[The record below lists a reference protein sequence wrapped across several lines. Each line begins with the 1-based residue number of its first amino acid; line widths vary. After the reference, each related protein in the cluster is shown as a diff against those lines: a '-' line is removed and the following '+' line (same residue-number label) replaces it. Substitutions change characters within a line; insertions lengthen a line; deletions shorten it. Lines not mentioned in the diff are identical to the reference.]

1 MVFTGIVEGTG
12 TVSNV
17 TKSENLTKISVKMP
31 SKFSD
36 DIKMG
41 ASVCIDGV
49 CLTVSSINTDEL
61 GFDIIMETLNVTTF
75 SNVNKGDIVNIERSM
90 KLGDEIG
97 GHLLSGHVS
106 TTATISKLETPENNH
121 IVTFSTDLETIKYI
135 FPKGYIALNG
145 VSLTVGE
152 VDKIN
157 QTFNVY
163 LIPET
168 LRLTNL
174 GEKGVGDKIN
184 LEIETQT
191 RNMVDT
197 ISEINK
203 ESIHG

>member
-12 TVSNV
+12 TISNV
-17 TKSENLTKISVKMP
+17 VELDNLTQISIDMP
-31 SKFSD
+31 SKFSNE
-36 DIKMG
+36 IKIG
-41 ASVCIDGV
+41 ASVCVDGV
-49 CLTVSSINTDEL
+49 CLTVCSIDNDNL
-61 GFDIIMETLNVTTF
+61 SFDVIMETLNVTTF
-75 SNVNKGDIVNIERSM
+75 SNVKIGDIVNVERSM
-90 KLGDEIG
+90 KLGDELG

-106 TTATISKLETPENNH
+106 TTVTISKLENPENNH
-121 IVTFSTDLETIKYI
+121 IITFQTDLETIKYI

-152 VDKIN
+152 VDKSN

-174 GEKGVGDKIN
+174 GNKVVGNRIN

-197 ISEINK
+197 LSEINK

>member
-12 TVSNV
+12 LV
-17 TKSENLTKISVKMP
+17 TKVDSSKNLTQISIQMPVDFSNGIKI
-31 SKFSD
+31 
-36 DIKMG
+36 G
-41 ASVCIDGV
+41 ASVCVDGV
-49 CLTVSSINTDEL
+49 CLTVSSINENEL
-61 GFDIIMETLNVTTF
+61 SFDVIIETLNVTTF
-75 SNVNKGDIVNIERSM
+75 NEIKVNDVVNVERSM

-97 GHLLSGHVS
+97 GHMLSGHVS
-106 TTATISKLETPENNH
+106 TTASISEIDNPENNH
-121 IVTFSTDLETIKYI
+121 IISFSTDSETIRYI

-145 VSLTVGE
+145 VSLTVGD
-152 VDKIN
+152 VDKSN
-157 QTFNVY
+157 KTFNVY

-174 GEKGVGDKIN
+174 GSKTVGDKIN

>member
-12 TVSNV
+12 IVTEIVRSKNLSKLTVQTS
-17 TKSENLTKISVKMP
+17 TE
-31 SKFSD
+31 FCQ
-36 DIKMG
+36 DIKIG
-41 ASVCIDGV
+41 ASVCVDGV
-49 CLTVSSINTDEL
+49 CLTICTIDNDKL
-61 GFDIIMETLNVTTF
+61 KFDIMMETLSVTTF
-75 SNVNKGDIVNIERSM
+75 DAIKEEDIVNIERSM

-106 TTATISKLETPENNH
+106 STVKISKIETPENNH
-121 IVTFSTDLETIKYI
+121 ILTFQTSSDVLKYI
-135 FPKGYIALNG
+135 FPKGYVALNG
-145 VSLTVGE
+145 VSLTIGE
-152 VDKIN
+152 VDKVKK
-157 QTFNVY
+157 TFNVY

-174 GEKGVGDKIN
+174 QNKLIGNRIN
-184 LEIETQT
+184 IEIETQT

>member
-12 TVSNV
+12 LV
-17 TKSENLTKISVKMP
+17 TKVSSSRNMAKISIQMP
-31 SKFSD
+31 VDFSNG
-36 DIKMG
+36 IKIG
-41 ASVCIDGV
+41 ASVCVDGV
-49 CLTVSSINTDEL
+49 CLTVSSINKNEL
-61 GFDIIMETLNVTTF
+61 SFDVIMETLNVTTF
-75 SNVNKGDIVNIERSM
+75 NEIKVNDVVNVERSM

-97 GHLLSGHVS
+97 GHILSGHVS
-106 TTATISKLETPENNH
+106 TTASISEIDNPENNH
-121 IVTFSTDLETIKYI
+121 IISFSIDSETIRYI

-145 VSLTVGE
+145 VSLTVGD
-152 VDKIN
+152 VDKSN
-157 QTFNVY
+157 KTFNVY

-174 GEKGVGDKIN
+174 GSKGVGDKIN

-197 ISEINK
+197 VSEINK

>member
-12 TVSNV
+12 LV
-17 TKSENLTKISVKMP
+17 TKVDSSKNLTKISIQMP
-31 SKFSD
+31 VDFSNG
-36 DIKMG
+36 IRIG
-41 ASVCIDGV
+41 ASVCVDGV
-49 CLTVSSINTDEL
+49 CLTVSSISVNEL
-61 GFDIIMETLNVTTF
+61 SFDVIIETLNVTTF
-75 SNVNKGDIVNIERSM
+75 NEIKINDVVNVERSM

-97 GHLLSGHVS
+97 GHILSGHVS
-106 TTATISKLETPENNH
+106 TTASISEIDNPENNH
-121 IVTFSTDLETIKYI
+121 IISFLTDSETIRYI

-145 VSLTVGE
+145 VSLTVGD
-152 VDKIN
+152 VNKSN
-157 QTFNVY
+157 KTFNVY

-174 GEKGVGDKIN
+174 GSKTVGDKIN

>member
-12 TVSNV
+12 LV
-17 TKSENLTKISVKMP
+17 TKVDSSKNLTKISIQMP
-31 SKFSD
+31 VDFSNG
-36 DIKMG
+36 IRIG
-41 ASVCIDGV
+41 ASVCVDGV
-49 CLTVSSINTDEL
+49 CLTVSSISVNEL
-61 GFDIIMETLNVTTF
+61 SFDVIIETLNVTTF
-75 SNVNKGDIVNIERSM
+75 NEIKINDVVNVERSM

-97 GHLLSGHVS
+97 GHILSGHVS
-106 TTATISKLETPENNH
+106 TTAVISEIDNPENNH
-121 IVTFSTDLETIKYI
+121 IISFLTDSETIRYI

-145 VSLTVGE
+145 VSLTVGD
-152 VDKIN
+152 VNKSN
-157 QTFNVY
+157 KTFNVY

-174 GEKGVGDKIN
+174 GSKTVGDKIN

>member
-12 TVSNV
+12 LV
-17 TKSENLTKISVKMP
+17 TKVDSSKNLTKIAIQMP
-31 SKFSD
+31 VDFSNG
-36 DIKMG
+36 IKIG
-41 ASVCIDGV
+41 ASVCVDGV
-49 CLTVSSINTDEL
+49 CLTVSSINENEL
-61 GFDIIMETLNVTTF
+61 SFDVIIETLNVTTF
-75 SNVNKGDIVNIERSM
+75 NEIKVNDVVNVERSM

-97 GHLLSGHVS
+97 GHMLSGHVS
-106 TTATISKLETPENNH
+106 TTASISEIDNPENNH
-121 IVTFSTDLETIKYI
+121 IISFSTDSETIRYI

-145 VSLTVGE
+145 VSLTVGD
-152 VDKIN
+152 VDKSN
-157 QTFNVY
+157 KTFNVY

-174 GEKGVGDKIN
+174 GSKIAGDKIN

>member
-12 TVSNV
+12 LV
-17 TKSENLTKISVKMP
+17 TKVDSSKNLTKISIQMP
-31 SKFSD
+31 VAFSNG
-36 DIKMG
+36 IKIG
-41 ASVCIDGV
+41 ASVCVDGV
-49 CLTVSSINTDEL
+49 CLTVSSINDNEL
-61 GFDIIMETLNVTTF
+61 SFDVIIETLNVTTF
-75 SNVNKGDIVNIERSM
+75 NEIKVNDVVNVERSM

-97 GHLLSGHVS
+97 GHMLSGHVS
-106 TTATISKLETPENNH
+106 TTASISEIDNPENNH
-121 IVTFSTDLETIKYI
+121 IISLSTDSETIRYI

-145 VSLTVGE
+145 VSLTVGD
-152 VDKIN
+152 VDKSN
-157 QTFNVY
+157 KTFNVY

-174 GEKGVGDKIN
+174 GSKTVGDKIN

>member
-12 TVSNV
+12 LV
-17 TKSENLTKISVKMP
+17 TKVDSSKNLTKIAIQMP
-31 SKFSD
+31 VDFSNG
-36 DIKMG
+36 IKIG
-41 ASVCIDGV
+41 ASVCVDGV
-49 CLTVSSINTDEL
+49 CLTVSSINENEL
-61 GFDIIMETLNVTTF
+61 SFDIIIETLKVTTF
-75 SNVNKGDIVNIERSM
+75 NEIKVNDVVNVERSM

-97 GHLLSGHVS
+97 GHMLSGHVS
-106 TTATISKLETPENNH
+106 TTASISEIDNPENNH
-121 IVTFSTDLETIKYI
+121 IISFSTDSETIRYI

-145 VSLTVGE
+145 VSLTVGD
-152 VDKIN
+152 VDKSN
-157 QTFNVY
+157 KTFNVY

-174 GEKGVGDKIN
+174 GSKIAGDKIN

>member
-12 TVSNV
+12 LV
-17 TKSENLTKISVKMP
+17 TKVDSSKNLTKISIQMP
-31 SKFSD
+31 VDFSNG
-36 DIKMG
+36 IKIG
-41 ASVCIDGV
+41 ASVCVDGV
-49 CLTVSSINTDEL
+49 CLTVSSINENEL
-61 GFDIIMETLNVTTF
+61 SFDVIIETLNVTTF
-75 SNVNKGDIVNIERSM
+75 NEIKVNDVVNVERSM

-97 GHLLSGHVS
+97 GHILSGHVS
-106 TTATISKLETPENNH
+106 TIASISEIDNPENNH
-121 IVTFSTDLETIKYI
+121 IISFSTDSETIRYI

-145 VSLTVGE
+145 VSLTVGD
-152 VDKIN
+152 VDKSN
-157 QTFNVY
+157 KTFNVY

-174 GEKGVGDKIN
+174 GSKTVGDKIN

-197 ISEINK
+197 VSEINK

>member
-12 TVSNV
+12 FVSSV
-17 TKSENLTKISVKMP
+17 TESENLTKISVKMP

-36 DIKMG
+36 DIKIG

-49 CLTVSSINTDEL
+49 CLTVCSINRDEL
-61 GFDIIMETLNVTTF
+61 DFDIIMETLNVTTF
-75 SNVNKGDIVNIERSM
+75 SNVKAGDAVNVERSM

-97 GHLLSGHVS
+97 GHILSGHVS
-106 TTATISKLETPENNH
+106 TTATIFTLETPENNH

-152 VDKIN
+152 VDKSN

-174 GEKGVGDKIN
+174 GEKVVGDKIN

-197 ISEINK
+197 ISEMNK

>member
-12 TVSNV
+12 LV
-17 TKSENLTKISVKMP
+17 TKVDSSKNLTKISIQMP
-31 SKFSD
+31 VAFSNG
-36 DIKMG
+36 IKIG
-41 ASVCIDGV
+41 ASVCVDGV
-49 CLTVSSINTDEL
+49 CLTVSSINDNEL
-61 GFDIIMETLNVTTF
+61 SFDVIIDTLNVTTF
-75 SNVNKGDIVNIERSM
+75 NEIKVNDIVNVERSM

-97 GHLLSGHVS
+97 GHMLSGHVS
-106 TTATISKLETPENNH
+106 TTASISEIDNPENNH
-121 IVTFSTDLETIKYI
+121 IISLSTDSETIRYI

-145 VSLTVGE
+145 VSLTVGD
-152 VDKIN
+152 VDKSN
-157 QTFNVY
+157 KTFNVY

-174 GEKGVGDKIN
+174 GSKTVGDKIN

>member
-12 TVSNV
+12 LV
-17 TKSENLTKISVKMP
+17 TKVDSSKNLTKISIQMP
-31 SKFSD
+31 LDFSNG
-36 DIKMG
+36 IKIG
-41 ASVCIDGV
+41 ASVCVDGV
-49 CLTVSSINTDEL
+49 CLTVSSINENEL
-61 GFDIIMETLNVTTF
+61 SFDVIIETLNVTTF
-75 SNVNKGDIVNIERSM
+75 NEIKVNDVVNVERSM

-97 GHLLSGHVS
+97 GHMLSGHVS
-106 TTATISKLETPENNH
+106 TTASISEIDNPENNH
-121 IVTFSTDLETIKYI
+121 IISFSTDSETIRYI

-145 VSLTVGE
+145 VSLTVGD
-152 VDKIN
+152 VDKSN
-157 QTFNVY
+157 KTFNVY

-174 GEKGVGDKIN
+174 GSKIAGDKIN

>member
-12 TVSNV
+12 LV
-17 TKSENLTKISVKMP
+17 TKVDSSKNLTKISIQMP
-31 SKFSD
+31 VAFSNG
-36 DIKMG
+36 IKIG
-41 ASVCIDGV
+41 ASVCVDGV
-49 CLTVSSINTDEL
+49 CLTVSSINDNEL
-61 GFDIIMETLNVTTF
+61 SFDVIIETLNVTTF
-75 SNVNKGDIVNIERSM
+75 NEIKVNDIVNVERSM

-97 GHLLSGHVS
+97 GHMLSGHVS
-106 TTATISKLETPENNH
+106 TTASISEIDNPENNH
-121 IVTFSTDLETIKYI
+121 IISLSTDSETIRYI

-145 VSLTVGE
+145 VSLTVGD
-152 VDKIN
+152 VDKSN
-157 QTFNVY
+157 KTFNVY

-174 GEKGVGDKIN
+174 GSKTVGDKIN

>member
-12 TVSNV
+12 LV
-17 TKSENLTKISVKMP
+17 TKVDSSKNLTKISIQMP
-31 SKFSD
+31 VDFSNG
-36 DIKMG
+36 IKIG
-41 ASVCIDGV
+41 ASVCVDGV
-49 CLTVSSINTDEL
+49 CLTVSSINDNEL
-61 GFDIIMETLNVTTF
+61 SFDVIIETLNVTTF
-75 SNVNKGDIVNIERSM
+75 NEIKVNDVVNVERSM

-97 GHLLSGHVS
+97 GHMLSGHVS
-106 TTATISKLETPENNH
+106 TTASISEIDNPENNH
-121 IVTFSTDLETIKYI
+121 IISFSTDSETIRYI

-145 VSLTVGE
+145 VSLTVGD
-152 VDKIN
+152 VDKSN
-157 QTFNVY
+157 KTFNVY

-174 GEKGVGDKIN
+174 GSKTVGDKIN

>member
-12 TVSNV
+12 FVSSV
-17 TKSENLTKISVKMP
+17 TESENLTKISVKMP

-36 DIKMG
+36 DIKIG

-49 CLTVSSINTDEL
+49 CLTVCSINRDEL
-61 GFDIIMETLNVTTF
+61 DFDIIMETLNVTTF
-75 SNVNKGDIVNIERSM
+75 SNVKTGDAVNVERSM

-106 TTATISKLETPENNH
+106 TTATISTLETPQNNH

-152 VDKIN
+152 VDKSN

-163 LIPET
+163 LIPEI

-174 GEKGVGDKIN
+174 GEKEVGDKIN

-197 ISEINK
+197 LSEMNK